1 MPLTA
6 NFIADFSSFINAAAS
21 ATTATDELVNAAG
34 NVGRSMDDAVEHAA
48 SSMRSVGSAVADFGR
63 QAWSVLNS
71 SQLKQF
77 AGDVTSFV
85 GGFVNEFA
93 EAERAAVR
101 LETAV
106 KNAGHSPEVA
116 AAYEQLATDLQKVSR
131 FSDEAL
137 TDAMTLF
144 TTIGNVGPEAMKP
157 AIQAA
162 MDLAIGLGVTLPEA
176 SKLMVRAAESDGEA
190 IGKLKLILGD
200 TIPKGAS
207 FAEVIDA
214 INKKFGG
221 QSLADIQSTA
231 GGMENLKNQMS
242 DINEQVGKVFAETL
256 KTLFDWFHALP
267 EGIQTFAIA
276 VVAIGTALAPV
287 LVSLSSLASL
297 LGATGLGAVLLDAA
311 AAVATF
317 VAGLLGWPALIIA
330 GIAALAYGI
339 YKYWDEIV
347 AFFKGAVDKIS
358 YVLTQVLPKAFTSVV
373 ESVKNMYYGIEYWIK
388 DKLTTLFDYVGSTV
402 IPGFVQGFKNAANQI
417 VGFSII
423 PDMVDDIGTEFN
435 RLNRV
440 MVDPAWDAADEASKA
455 FSSIGDAALPTLGAG
470 GFGAAGGGVTV
481 TVNMTGM
488 LGADDPQ
495 TRALVSDLVSNAVMQ
510 GMRGGRLLGTA

>member
-6 NFIADFSSFINAAAS
+6 NFLADFSSFINAAAS
-21 ATTATDELVNAAG
+21 ATASTDELVNAAG
-34 NVGRSMDDAVEHAA
+34 KVGSSMDDAVNHAA
-48 SSMRSVGSAVADFGR
+48 SSMRSVGTAVADFG
-63 QAWSVLNS
+63 QKAWSVLNS
-71 SQLKQF
+71 SQLRQF

-93 EAERAAVR
+93 EAEAAASR

-106 KNAGHSPEVA
+106 KNAGQSPEVA

-137 TDAMTLF
+137 TDVMALF
-144 TTIGNVGPEAMKP
+144 TQIGIDGPEQMKP
-157 AIQAA
+157 AVEAA
-162 MDLAIGLGVTLPEA
+162 MNLAIQMKTDLPTA
-176 SKLMVRAAESDGEA
+176 ANIMSKALASDGESV
-190 IGKLKLILGD
+190 GKLKTQLGEAYQ
-200 TIPKGAS
+200 PGMN
-207 FAEVIDA
+207 FAQIMEA

-221 QSLADIQSTA
+221 ATLADMQTTA
-231 GGMENLKNQMS
+231 GTMENLKNQMS
-242 DINEQVGKVFAETL
+242 DINEVIGEAL
-256 KTLFDWFHALP
+256 ADNLRTLFDLFKSLP
-267 EGIQTFAIA
+267 EGIQTFLIGAAALGIA
-276 VVAIGTALAPV
+276 LGPIISSIGG
-287 LVSLSSLASL
+287 LVSL
-297 LGATGLGAVLLDAA
+297 LGATGLGGALLTAA
-311 AAVATF
+311 EAVATF

-455 FSSIGDAALPTLGAG
+455 FSSIGDAALPTLGTGALGAG
-470 GFGAAGGGVTV
+470 GNVNV

-488 LGADDPQ
+488 LGSDDPQ
-495 TRALVSDLVSNAVMQ
+495 TRALLSDLVSSAVMQ